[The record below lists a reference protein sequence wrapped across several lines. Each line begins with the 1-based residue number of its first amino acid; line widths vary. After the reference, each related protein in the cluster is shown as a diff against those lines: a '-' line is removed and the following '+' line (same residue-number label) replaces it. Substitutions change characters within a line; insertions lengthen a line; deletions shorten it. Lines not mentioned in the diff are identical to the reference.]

1 MDSITQIALGAA
13 VGEAVAGKQ
22 VGRRAL
28 LWGGFFGLLPD
39 LDILISY
46 GDAVRDVTYHR
57 SWSHSALVMTA
68 MTPLWT
74 WLICKLQ
81 PATRAHWRRML
92 ALVFLALITHT
103 LLDCFTVYGT
113 QILWPLPMAPV
124 GWSTIF
130 IIDPAYSLP
139 LMLGIGAAWYF
150 HKRSPRRAARLNAI
164 ALALSCLYLGWSVG
178 AKLIVERA
186 VRAELSARGVAYERL
201 LTTPAPFNTLL
212 WRVVV
217 MTPDEYREG
226 YYSLVSGGGQPR
238 FTQHPA
244 HHELLAPVA
253 DAWAVQRLGWF
264 TRGFIAATHEDGK
277 LVLTDLRMG
286 SEPNYVFRYVV
297 AEGKRDRLHPVP
309 PRRFDYPDFGR
320 EQLAWLWRRTW
331 DATADA
337 DRLVAR

>member
-68 MTPLWT
+68 LTPLWT

-81 PATRAHWRRML
+81 PATRTHWRRML

-113 QILWPLPMAPV
+113 QIFWPLPMAPV

-150 HKRSPRRAARLNAI
+150 HKRTLGGRR
-164 ALALSCLYLGWSVG
+164 G
-178 AKLIVERA
+178 
-186 VRAELSARGVAYERL
+186 
-201 LTTPAPFNTLL
+201 
-212 WRVVV
+212 
-217 MTPDEYREG
+217 
-226 YYSLVSGGGQPR
+226 
-238 FTQHPA
+238 
-244 HHELLAPVA
+244 
-253 DAWAVQRLGWF
+253 
-264 TRGFIAATHEDGK
+264 
-277 LVLTDLRMG
+277 
-286 SEPNYVFRYVV
+286 
-297 AEGKRDRLHPVP
+297 
-309 PRRFDYPDFGR
+309 
-320 EQLAWLWRRTW
+320 
-331 DATADA
+331 
-337 DRLVAR
+337 